1 MESKEGVKLTWE
13 VKYASHVDSY
23 SSLVLGTEKLVEIK
37 NNPQRRCKRFCV
49 SAPAHPSERT
59 FELDHRIRL

>member
-37 NNPQRRCKRFCV
+37 NNPQMDHLSTRRPPCL
-49 SAPAHPSERT
+49 SSGG
-59 FELDHRIRL
+59 I